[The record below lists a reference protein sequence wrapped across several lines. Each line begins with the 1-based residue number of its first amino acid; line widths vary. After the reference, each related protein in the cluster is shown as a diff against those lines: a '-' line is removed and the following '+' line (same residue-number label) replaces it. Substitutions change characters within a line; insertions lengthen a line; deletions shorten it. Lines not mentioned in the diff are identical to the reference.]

1 MVYRLLIGIGL
12 TVLGYYVGQQ
22 VERDASIRE
31 RLRKRREERE
41 RKEKQQTTP
50 IKEHETPPSY

>member
-22 VERDASIRE
+22 VERDAPIRE
-31 RLRKRREERE
+31 RLRKRREE
-41 RKEKQQTTP
+41 KQQALSN
-50 IKEHETPPSY
+50 KEHKAPPR